1 MPVTVAILNSHTLKT
16 LRGEVAKSNITN
28 YAHLKKSGLISKMM
42 SHASRFN
49 HIKQRVKAVKK
60 RGPNVKKASTAPKRT
75 VPKPRPRP
83 ISTLPKANQ
92 DALIRKN
99 VQKNAKKM
107 LNAYKKIEAA
117 ARKAKKQDPKNKE
130 VEDLYKSIQAD
141 TKKRSKEMTALR
153 KKFGLKKAK

>member
-49 HIKQRVKAVKK
+49 HIKQKVKVAKK
-60 RGPNVKKASTAPKRT
+60 RGPNVKKASTAPK
-75 VPKPRPRP
+75 PRPRP
-83 ISTLPKANQ
+83 VSTIPKANQ

-99 VQKNAKKM
+99 IQKNAKKM
-107 LNAYKKIEAA
+107 LNAYKKVGAE

-130 VEDLYKSIQAD
+130 VEELYKSIQED
-141 TKKRSKEMTALR
+141 TKMRSKQMTALR